1 MLDFNPEGK
10 KVILS
15 VDGGGMRGMIPIAL
29 LAELEQ
35 MTGKSCQQMFDMV
48 GGTSTGAIIAA
59 GLGIGLSAN
68 DLLEQVYRDR
78 LPKAFPDANL
88 WVWLRYLLGGLRYLY
103 PLEPFIDALTPL
115 ANGMTVDDLNRPDGV
130 TRPIVFMTTKDVRVG
145 DTYYIVSKGPGL
157 AAVADWPLA
166 GAVAA
171 SGAAPIYFPPVAGN
185 LIDGGVG
192 VNANPCLAVAIEAM
206 EYIGAD
212 EGFVE
217 NDVML
222 ISLGTGYVPYLFGEG
237 AASRFWL
244 KDWVEYLI
252 IKGLDDA
259 ALQQAYST
267 RAIYGSRMD
276 FRRYNPQLTA
286 DNLAGA
292 LGITTT
298 LDPTKLSLD
307 SHTPDQVALMEAI
320 GRSYARSIDWSQ
332 PNVMPWNTPGGHAK
346 PNINRAAGRLVKDA
360 LRHQEG
366 LSNYWR

>member
-10 KVILS
+10 KAILS
-15 VDGGGMRGMIPIAL
+15 VDGGGMRGMIPIAM

-35 MTGKSCQQMFDMV
+35 MTGKPCQQLFDMV

-59 GLGIGLSAN
+59 GLGIGLTAN

-78 LPKAFPDANL
+78 LPNAFPPANL
-88 WVWLRYLLGGLRYLY
+88 LTWLRYLLTGLRYLY
-103 PLEPFIDALTPL
+103 PLETFIEALQPL
-115 ANGMTVDDLNRPDGV
+115 ASGITIGDL

-145 DTYYIVSKGPGL
+145 DTYYVVSKGPGL

-212 EGFVE
+212 EGFVAD
-217 NDVML
+217 NVLL
-222 ISLGTGYVPYLFGEG
+222 ISLGTGYVPFLHGDG
-237 AASRFWL
+237 DASRFWL

-252 IKGLDDA
+252 LKGLDDA

-267 RAIYGSRMD
+267 RAIYGNRID
-276 FRRYNPQLTA
+276 FRRYNPQLTS
-286 DNLAGA
+286 DNLDAA

-298 LDPTKLSLD
+298 LDPTKLALD
-307 SHTPDQVALMEAI
+307 SHAPAEVALMEAI
-320 GRSYARSIDWSQ
+320 GRAYAHKIDWTQ
-332 PNVMPWNTPGGHAK
+332 PNVMPWDTLGGHGK
-346 PNINRAAGRLVKDA
+346 PNIKRAPVDWSKTPFG
-360 LRHQEG
+360 
-366 LSNYWR
+366 